1 MSRTKKIIKWSAIT
15 IVILVLSLTVFGY
28 WFMGLIVAD
37 KPMYEGITKTV
48 PSDLTYLTND
58 SVEYRGKILAVV
70 TSTAEMGTSGKS
82 TGYELTELSR
92 AYYVFVANGFEV
104 EVASPLGGQPPVVI
118 DDDDVGRYD
127 YAFMN
132 DPDAQYKVN
141 NTLAL
146 ANINPSDYEAVY
158 FVGGK
163 GAMYDFPDNA
173 TIKKLVREL
182 FENDKV
188 VGAVCHGPAAL
199 VNVTLSDGKALLA
212 NKTVSSFTNEEELFL
227 IPDAP
232 EIFPF
237 MLQNKLIESGASF
250 QEGYLYLEN
259 VATDG
264 KLITGQNPWSTW
276 ALAESMIKA
285 MGHNPKPR
293 PITAE
298 ENSVAILNLYAQ
310 SGYDQAKLLLEQN
323 LSEGTPIH
331 RELLAVHSIVS
342 TMQWEFGT
350 TIDLIRLLAY
360 AKTIE

>member
-1 MSRTKKIIKWSAIT
+1 KKIIKWSVIT
-15 IVILVLSLTVFGY
+15 IVILVISLTAFGY

-37 KPMYEGITKTV
+37 KPMYEGITKTRS
-48 PSDLTYLTND
+48 SDLTYLIND

-92 AYYVFVANGFEV
+92 AYYVFMANGFEV

-118 DDDDVGRYD
+118 DDDDVGSYD

-132 DPDAQYKVN
+132 DSAAQYKVN

-146 ANINPSDYEAVY
+146 ADITASDYAGVY

-163 GAMYDFPDNA
+163 GAMFDFPDNA
-173 TIKKLVREL
+173 SIQNLVREL
-182 FENDKV
+182 YENDKV

-199 VNVTLSDGKALLA
+199 VNVSLSDGKALLA

-237 MLQNKLIESGASF
+237 MLQTKLIESGASF
-250 QEGYLYLEN
+250 QEGSLYLEN
-259 VATDG
+259 VVTDG
-264 KLITGQNPWSTW
+264 NLITGQNPWSTW
-276 ALAESMIKA
+276 AVAESMIEVL
-285 MGHNPKPR
+285 GYTPKPR
-293 PITAE
+293 TITAE
-298 ENSVAILNLYAQ
+298 EISVAILNMYARL
-310 SGYDQAKLLLEQN
+310 GYEQARQLLAKN
-323 LSEGTPIH
+323 LNEGTPIH
-331 RELLAVHSIVS
+331 RELLAVHSIIS
-342 TMQWEFGT
+342 AMQWKLGT

-360 AKTIE
+360 AKSKK